1 MFFRREEE
9 DYEKTKLLDK
19 EDWIRIV
26 AFVTIM
32 AGLVLLGVLL

>member
-26 AFVTIM
+26 AIVTLIV
-32 AGLVLLGVLL
+32 GIILLGVIF